1 MVKEKRAAGR
11 GKVCWIACLRCP
23 LSVAQSNRT
32 GMPGV
37 IDKSVSKGKIVQAAI
52 TLLFGKR
59 ELL

>member
-1 MVKEKRAAGR
+1 
-11 GKVCWIACLRCP
+11 
-23 LSVAQSNRT
+23 
-32 GMPGV
+32 MPGV